1 MTPKPHTTGPQ
12 TAVVVGPPGEEIYT
26 DQYGRVKVQF
36 HWDRY
41 GKMDENSSCW
51 IRVSSPWAGSN
62 YGGIHIPRIGQEVV
76 VDFINGD
83 PDYPIITG
91 RVYNAMQMPPWELP
105 KHKTQS
111 GYQTN
116 WSKGGGG
123 KHMLRF
129 EDQKGIEHIELS
141 TDHGN
146 THLHMGYLMN
156 QRTEAKRS
164 YGFELRTN
172 EWGSVRADKG
182 LLLTTYTSDFKQKIS
197 HDSPDGHEQMG
208 ATLAQSSALIQ
219 ETEQAVNATKDT
231 LANVVQSKG
240 GVMSA
245 LTQGLPS
252 IAGAVQAVI
261 AAVAGGGSG
270 PAEGGVSGNMDPAM
284 PDAQDMLGLSRKI
297 DKPIVSIVSPEGHTM
312 ISPKPVVVSSGQSI
326 SIRSQ
331 APMTLTAGGQYTQLA
346 KAGMVTQVSS
356 GGQVNTVSGGDVISH
371 ARAGAMNL
379 IAAQDA
385 SMTSTGANAN
395 VVGSKS
401 VLLQGQ
407 SKDAFVVGGE
417 RVALVCGKSSIVLLA
432 DGRIF
437 IKGDKGSIDFDNILQ
452 IFGTPVDINSD
463 KG

>member
-1 MTPKPHTTGPQ
+1 M
-12 TAVVVGPPGEEIYT
+12 
-26 DQYGRVKVQF
+26 
-36 HWDRY
+36 
-41 GKMDENSSCW
+41 
-51 IRVSSPWAGSN
+51 
-62 YGGIHIPRIGQEVV
+62 
-76 VDFINGD
+76 
-83 PDYPIITG
+83 
-91 RVYNAMQMPPWELP
+91 
-105 KHKTQS
+105 
-111 GYQTN
+111 
-116 WSKGGGG
+116 
-123 KHMLRF
+123 
-129 EDQKGIEHIELS
+129 LS
-141 TDHGN
+141 T
-146 THLHMGYLMN
+146 
-156 QRTEAKRS
+156 AC
-164 YGFELRTN
+164 
-172 EWGSVRADKG
+172 
-182 LLLTTYTSDFKQKIS
+182 
-197 HDSPDGHEQMG
+197 
-208 ATLAQSSALIQ
+208 
-219 ETEQAVNATKDT
+219 ETA
-231 LANVVQSKG
+231 
-240 GVMSA
+240 
-245 LTQGLPS
+245 
-252 IAGAVQAVI
+252 
-261 AAVAGGGSG
+261 
-270 PAEGGVSGNMDPAM
+270 AM